1 MDLQQLIKNFQ
12 WRRFGTP
19 YETNANIVKQS
30 IVKILDGVATEKD
43 YQNLINSF
51 ESQTWLIKLSPWGM
65 RLYLTLLEEEKA
77 DKAIL
82 LRDIHTLFEAANY
95 SSQSPQAKIF
105 KPTKGKLSKYE
116 GYKEKLFNDAY
127 EGTMDEEFLKLV
139 KSLDRHYYHVAIMEL
154 LEANIPLLQRFT
166 TSEDKII
173 AQRATSLIEA
183 IKHPKIYP
191 ISQ

>member
-1 MDLQQLIKNFQ
+1 MNLQQLIKNFP

-139 KSLDRHYYHVAIMEL
+139 KSLDLHYYHVAIMEL

>member
-1 MDLQQLIKNFQ
+1 MDLQQLIKNFP

-154 LEANIPLLQRFT
+154 LEASIPLLQRFT
-166 TSEDKII
+166 TSEENII

>member
-1 MDLQQLIKNFQ
+1 MDLQQLIKNFP

-154 LEANIPLLQRFT
+154 LEANTPLLQCFT
-166 TSEDKII
+166 TSKNKII

-183 IKHPKIYP
+183 IKYPKIYP

>member
-1 MDLQQLIKNFQ
+1 MDLQQLIKNFP

-30 IVKILDGVATEKD
+30 IVKILDGAATEKD
-43 YQNLINSF
+43 YQNLIYSF
-51 ESQTWLIKLSPWGM
+51 ESQAWLIKLSPWGM
-65 RLYLTLLEEEKA
+65 RFYLALLEEDKA

-82 LRDIHTLFEAANY
+82 LRDMLTLFEAANY
-95 SSQSPQAKIF
+95 SSQSPQAKDF
-105 KPTKGKLSKYE
+105 KATKGKVAKYE
-116 GYKEKLFNDAY
+116 AYKEKLLNDAY
-127 EGTMDEEFLKLV
+127 DGTMDEEFLKLI
-139 KSLDRHYYHVAIMEL
+139 KSLDRHYYQVAIMEL

-166 TSEDKII
+166 TSEDKTI

-191 ISQ
+191 INQ

>member
-1 MDLQQLIKNFQ
+1 MDLQQLIKNFP
-12 WRRFGTP
+12 WRSFGTP

-30 IVKILDGVATEKD
+30 IVKILDGAATEKD
-43 YQNLINSF
+43 YQNLIYSF
-51 ESQTWLIKLSPWGM
+51 ESQAWLIKLSPWGM
-65 RLYLTLLEEEKA
+65 RFYLALLEEDKA

-82 LRDIHTLFEAANY
+82 LRDMLTLFEAANY
-95 SSQSPQAKIF
+95 SSQSPQTKDF
-105 KPTKGKLSKYE
+105 KATKGKVAKYE
-116 GYKEKLFNDAY
+116 AYKEKLFNDTY
-127 EGTMDEEFLKLV
+127 DGTMDEEFLKLV

-166 TSEDKII
+166 TSEDKIV

-191 ISQ
+191 INQ

>member
-1 MDLQQLIKNFQ
+1 MDLQQLIKNFP

-30 IVKILDGVATEKD
+30 IVKILDGAASEKD

-51 ESQTWLIKLSPWGM
+51 ESQAWLINLSPWGM
-65 RLYLTLLEEEKA
+65 RFYLALLEEEKT

-82 LRDIHTLFEAANY
+82 LQDMLTLFEAANY
-95 SSQSPQAKIF
+95 SSQSPQAKTF

-116 GYKEKLFNDAY
+116 AYKEKLFNDAY

-183 IKHPKIYP
+183 IKYPKKYP

>member
-1 MDLQQLIKNFQ
+1 MDLQQLIKNFP

-139 KSLDRHYYHVAIMEL
+139 KSLDRHYYHMAIMEL

-183 IKHPKIYP
+183 IKHPKVYP

>member
-1 MDLQQLIKNFQ
+1 MNLQQLIKNFP

>member
-1 MDLQQLIKNFQ
+1 MDLQQLIKNFPWQ
-12 WRRFGTP
+12 RFGTP

>member
-1 MDLQQLIKNFQ
+1 MDLQQLIKNFP

-127 EGTMDEEFLKLV
+127 EGTMDEEFLKLI

>member
-1 MDLQQLIKNFQ
+1 MDLQQLIKNFP

-166 TSEDKII
+166 TSEENII

>member
-1 MDLQQLIKNFQ
+1 MELQQLIKNFP

-30 IVKILDGVATEKD
+30 IVKILDGVATEED

-51 ESQTWLIKLSPWGM
+51 ESQAWLIKLSPWGM

>member
-1 MDLQQLIKNFQ
+1 MDLQQLIKNFP

-154 LEANIPLLQRFT
+154 LEASIPLLQRFT

>member
-1 MDLQQLIKNFQ
+1 MDLQQLIKNFP

-30 IVKILDGVATEKD
+30 IVKILDGAATEKD
-43 YQNLINSF
+43 YQNLIYSF
-51 ESQTWLIKLSPWGM
+51 ESQAWLIKLSPWGM
-65 RLYLTLLEEEKA
+65 RFYLALLEENKV
-77 DKAIL
+77 DKTIL
-82 LRDIHTLFEAANY
+82 Y
-95 SSQSPQAKIF
+95 SSQSPQTKDF
-105 KPTKGKLSKYE
+105 KATKGKVAKYE
-116 GYKEKLFNDAY
+116 AYKEKLFNDTY
-127 EGTMDEEFLKLV
+127 NGTMDEEFLKLI

-166 TSEDKII
+166 TSEDKTI

-191 ISQ
+191 INQ

>member
-1 MDLQQLIKNFQ
+1 MDLQQLIKNFP

-51 ESQTWLIKLSPWGM
+51 ESQAWLIKLSPWGM
-65 RLYLTLLEEEKA
+65 RLYLALLEEEKA

-82 LRDIHTLFEAANY
+82 LRDVYTLFEAANY
-95 SSQSPQAKIF
+95 SSQSPQAKTF

-116 GYKEKLFNDAY
+116 AYKEKLFNGAY

>member
-1 MDLQQLIKNFQ
+1 MDLQQLIKNFP

-30 IVKILDGVATEKD
+30 IVKILDGAASKKD

-51 ESQTWLIKLSPWGM
+51 ESQAWLINLSPWGM
-65 RLYLTLLEEEKA
+65 RFYLALLEEEKT

-82 LRDIHTLFEAANY
+82 LQDMLTLFEAANY
-95 SSQSPQAKIF
+95 SSQSPQAKTF

-116 GYKEKLFNDAY
+116 AYKEKLFNDAY

-139 KSLDRHYYHVAIMEL
+139 KSLDRYYYHVAIMEL

-183 IKHPKIYP
+183 IKYPKKYP

>member
-1 MDLQQLIKNFQ
+1 MDLQQLIKNFPWQ
-12 WRRFGTP
+12 RFGTP

-51 ESQTWLIKLSPWGM
+51 ESQAWLIKLSPWGM

-95 SSQSPQAKIF
+95 NSQSPQAKIF

>member
-1 MDLQQLIKNFQ
+1 MDLQQLIKNFP

-82 LRDIHTLFEAANY
+82 LRDIHTLFEVANY

-154 LEANIPLLQRFT
+154 LEANIPLLQRFA

>member
-1 MDLQQLIKNFQ
+1 MDLQQLIKNFP

-30 IVKILDGVATEKD
+30 IVKILDGAATEKD
-43 YQNLINSF
+43 YQNLIDSF
-51 ESQTWLIKLSPWGM
+51 ESQAWLIKLSPWGM
-65 RLYLTLLEEEKA
+65 RFYLALLEEDKA

-82 LRDIHTLFEAANY
+82 LRDMLTLFEAANY
-95 SSQSPQAKIF
+95 SSQSPQAKDF
-105 KPTKGKLSKYE
+105 KATKGKVAKYE
-116 GYKEKLFNDAY
+116 AYKEKLFNDTY
-127 EGTMDEEFLKLV
+127 DGTMDEEFLKLV

-166 TSEDKII
+166 TSEDKTV
-173 AQRATSLIEA
+173 AHRATSLIEA

-191 ISQ
+191 INQ

>member
-1 MDLQQLIKNFQ
+1 MDLQQLIKNFP

-77 DKAIL
+77 DKVIL

-139 KSLDRHYYHVAIMEL
+139 KSLDRHYYHVAIMAL

>member
-1 MDLQQLIKNFQ
+1 MDLQQLIKNFP

-30 IVKILDGVATEKD
+30 IVKILDGAASEKD

-51 ESQTWLIKLSPWGM
+51 ELQAWLINLSPWGM
-65 RLYLTLLEEEKA
+65 RFYLALLEEEKT

-82 LRDIHTLFEAANY
+82 LQDMLTLFEAANY
-95 SSQSPQAKIF
+95 SSQSPQAKTF

-116 GYKEKLFNDAY
+116 AYKEKLFNDAY

-139 KSLDRHYYHVAIMEL
+139 KSLDRYYYHVAIMEL

-183 IKHPKIYP
+183 IKYPKKYP

>member
-1 MDLQQLIKNFQ
+1 MDLQQLIKNFP

-77 DKAIL
+77 DKVIL

>member
-1 MDLQQLIKNFQ
+1 MDLQQLIKNFP

-30 IVKILDGVATEKD
+30 IVKILDGVATEED

-51 ESQTWLIKLSPWGM
+51 ESQAWLIKLSPWGM
-65 RLYLTLLEEEKA
+65 RLYLALLEEEKA

-82 LRDIHTLFEAANY
+82 LRDVYTLFEAANY
-95 SSQSPQAKIF
+95 SSQSPQAKTF

-116 GYKEKLFNDAY
+116 AYKEKLFNDAY

-139 KSLDRHYYHVAIMEL
+139 KSLDRYYYHVAIMEL